1 MKKKRYFVSE
11 SEVTPYS
18 PANHAGT
25 VNRRLIGP
33 ETVGARRLEV
43 VLGMV
48 GDIGGGAL
56 PHMHPGIEQVCYI
69 LTGRARAEVDGQVR
83 EMGPGDTCFF
93 PPDMVHVFTR
103 ISEEPLKVL
112 VIYSPPYTES
122 KEKGVAA

>member
-1 MKKKRYFVSE
+1 MKKRYFVSE
-11 SEVTPYS
+11 AEVTPYS
-18 PANHAGT
+18 PANHAET

-33 ETVGARRLEV
+33 ETVGARHIEL
-43 VLGMV
+43 VLGTV
-48 GDIGGGAL
+48 GDKGGGAL

-69 LTGRARAEVDGQVR
+69 LQGTARAEIDGQVR

-103 ISEEPLKVL
+103 TSDEPLRVL

-122 KEKGVAA
+122 KEKGIAA